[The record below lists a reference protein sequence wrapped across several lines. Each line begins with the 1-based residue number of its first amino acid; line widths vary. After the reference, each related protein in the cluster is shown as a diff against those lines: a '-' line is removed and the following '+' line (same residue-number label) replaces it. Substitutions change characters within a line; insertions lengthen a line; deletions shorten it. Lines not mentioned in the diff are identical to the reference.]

1 MNNTLNVIGT
11 GLNGLV
17 GSKVVSELADRCSFE
32 NIDIRHPISPV
43 DITNEQQVMEFFNR
57 SSAQVVL
64 HCAAFTDVTAA
75 WHQRGEKDGLAYQIN
90 VLGTK
95 NIAQACAQ
103 TGKYLVH
110 LSTAYVFDGTKP
122 TPYLE
127 SDTPNP
133 IEWYGQTKLEAE
145 QMVQEFAQDWAI
157 VRIDQPFRSDK
168 HLKLDVVHRIIQQ
181 LNDGTLPPQFED
193 HTFGPTY
200 INDLARHLGWF
211 LETKT
216 TGIFHGTS
224 GESWTDYKFATQI
237 ASLLGRK
244 ETLKPGS
251 LQAYLKTTQRPYQA
265 NTSLNIGKL
274 LSLLPY
280 KPIDIVTALEQTVT
294 RNASSSTS

>member
-1 MNNTLNVIGT
+1 MNQKVNVIGT

-17 GSKVVSELADRCSFE
+17 GSKVVTELADRCSFE
-32 NIDIRHPISPV
+32 NIDIRHPVSPV
-43 DITNEQQVMEFFNR
+43 DITNEQQVVEFFNR

-75 WHQRGEKDGLAYQIN
+75 WNQRGDKNGLAYQIN

-122 TPYLE
+122 APYLE

-157 VRIDQPFRSDK
+157 VRIDQPFSSDE
-168 HLKLDVVHRIIQQ
+168 HQKLDVVHRIVQQ
-181 LNDGTLPPQFED
+181 LKNGTLPPQFED

-216 TGIFHGTS
+216 TGIFHATS
-224 GESWTDYKFATQI
+224 GESWTDYNFASNI
-237 ASLLGRK
+237 ATLLGM
-244 ETLKPGS
+244 ENSVKPGS
-251 LQAYLKTTQRPYQA
+251 LEAYLKTTQRPYQA
-265 NTSLNIGKL
+265 NTSLNTGKL
-274 LSLLPY
+274 CSLLPY
-280 KPIDIVTALEQTVT
+280 KPVHIITALQETL
-294 RNASSSTS
+294 NPSSSPSIS